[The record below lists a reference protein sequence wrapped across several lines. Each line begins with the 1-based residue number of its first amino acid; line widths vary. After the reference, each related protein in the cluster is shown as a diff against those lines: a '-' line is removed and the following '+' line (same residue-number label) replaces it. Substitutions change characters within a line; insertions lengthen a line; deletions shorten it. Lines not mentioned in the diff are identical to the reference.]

1 MNKKNVLI
9 TIITVIVS
17 FTLCWLMQDI
27 FYPKLPAEQIDSL
40 INTADDKYYS
50 EDYINA
56 ERLYKHIIKVSGTS
70 SSYELLNRSH
80 AKLQIKDYE
89 GAIKDFDNAIEIDL
103 QHGCDNE
110 CYIGHAG
117 AYSTMISIIA
127 QNLYTELDKKDKSSE
142 VLENIES
149 KLLMLRL
156 KRIIKKYNKTDI
168 AKYSA
173 LYPCEWGSCLID
185 KGLELYILEEYEKAL
200 GYLNKAISEYQSIE
214 NVEQTNLCQSIVDRI
229 NKVYKK

>member
-1 MNKKNVLI
+1 M
-9 TIITVIVS
+9 TVIVS

-56 ERLYKHIIKVSGTS
+56 ERLYKHIIKVSGTA

-89 GAIKDFDNAIEIDL
+89 GAIKDFDNAIKIDL

-127 QNLYTELDKKDKSSE
+127 QNLYTELDKKDKSSDI
-142 VLENIES
+142 LENIE
-149 KLLMLRL
+149 LLDSEKSFNLIL
-156 KRIIKKYNKTDI
+156 LPSIPGLTILPFSSLPRIVI
-168 AKYSA
+168 
-173 LYPCEWGSCLID
+173 P
-185 KGLELYILEEYEKAL
+185 EK
-200 GYLNKAISEYQSIE
+200 
-214 NVEQTNLCQSIVDRI
+214 
-229 NKVYKK
+229 